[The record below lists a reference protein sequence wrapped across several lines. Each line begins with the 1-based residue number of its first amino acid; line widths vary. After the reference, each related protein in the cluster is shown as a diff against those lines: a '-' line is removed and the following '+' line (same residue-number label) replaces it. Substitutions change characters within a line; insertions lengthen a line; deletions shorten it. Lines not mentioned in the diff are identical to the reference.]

1 MCVASISHLGF
12 LAATWVLDLS
22 LLHPVMQDPSITD
35 LAHVRLVL
43 SWPMDVDVIWN
54 LEISPKSVEVFLLD
68 GRPKII
74 HCLFR

>member
-22 LLHPVMQDPSITD
+22 RLHPFMQDPSITD

-43 SWPMDVDVIWN
+43 YWPMDVEPSGPFHGDP
-54 LEISPKSVEVFLLD
+54 ST
-68 GRPKII
+68 
-74 HCLFR
+74 